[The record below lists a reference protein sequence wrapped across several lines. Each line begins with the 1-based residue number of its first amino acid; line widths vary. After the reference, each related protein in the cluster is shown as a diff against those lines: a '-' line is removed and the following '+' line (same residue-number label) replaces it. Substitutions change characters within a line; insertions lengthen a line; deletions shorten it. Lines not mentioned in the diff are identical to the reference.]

1 MKTPLTLYLIW
12 ETLKRMGPLPFIKG
26 ALIFAGL
33 LYLFKPEALP
43 KPVAQTHLAAKEVV
57 APASKATTEDLR
69 VSMTSA
75 QSAFYWKSFEWMMA
89 YGPELQPKTLNG
101 GTVLVTY
108 VKDAALKAENGL
120 TCRPFAE
127 KLIVAGQYNI
137 RKGVGCVRGNS
148 WCRQMQNEQPQ
159 CRTPTPTGFEA
170 EMGLTLQ
177 NMRIDWD
184 RNLNNYGM

>member
-1 MKTPLTLYLIW
+1 MKTPLTLHLLW

-26 ALIFAGL
+26 MLIFAGL
-33 LYLFKPEALP
+33 FYLFKPEVLQPLVAQA
-43 KPVAQTHLAAKEVV
+43 PVATKEVV
-57 APASKATTEDLR
+57 SPASEAITEDLR
-69 VSMTSA
+69 ANMTSA

-101 GTVLVTY
+101 GTVFVTY
-108 VKDAALKAENGL
+108 VKDAAFKAENGL

-148 WCRQMQNEQPQ
+148 WCRQMQSEQPQ
-159 CRTPTPTGFEA
+159 CRSNSPTGFEA